1 MAARIAARLLR
12 GSASRKGPDVA
23 FAAAAS
29 GNAAEG
35 VSAGSEGAVGSASA
49 ASESGNPASGADVA
63 AGEVIG
69 AGEEAGE
76 AEWGTYRDRRVAV
89 RSFSGEARGEAV
101 LDGTIFDVPVR
112 RDIVHRVVL
121 WQLAKRRQVRRR
133 GVRGIGWEEEEYS
146 FWGGGRRREGTRVG
160 AERMEW
166 VVNCIG
172 THSTKRACEGTHSTK
187 RACEVRGSSSKPWKQ
202 KGTGRARHGSR
213 RGPQARVPSS
223 LACPAAST
231 FRPVQP
237 LTHALSLPRQWHATM
252 HSALLLTTLSQ
263 YQPSHSLHL
272 VSLPPIPAPLP
283 TSFGAEP
290 PCTAP
295 SHLLSIPTLTFV
307 APHFPV
313 CHKPLSPTSSGA
325 ESPCTAPSHLS
336 LPCQCTHSLNHP
348 PSPTTYPP
356 HQFRGGAAMHG
367 PKPRSHA
374 FSLNKKVRALGLKAA
389 LSARLREGQVRVQCA
404 VLIPCALSTPCVP
417 AFSLNKKLVLYSDL
431 DPGSPKT
438 KEMAQHIATAFPE
451 SKKILFVDGS
461 QRADETLLR
470 ASGNLHYVNV
480 LPVVGLNVYS
490 IVQHDALVLSLPALQ
505 ALEHRLLSAKR
516 QVRPGLEE
524 KLCAAAAATA

>member
-12 GSASRKGPDVA
+12 GKGPDVA

-49 ASESGNPASGADVA
+49 ASEIGNPASGADVA

-146 FWGGGRRREGTRVG
+146 VWGGGRRREGTRVG

-166 VVNCIG
+166 VVNCIVMG
-172 THSTKRACEGTHSTK
+172 SGWLGWRCNGWARARTARSGRARCAGRPASLIASSSPSHSPHCPYTPPPPPAQGTHSTK

-213 RGPQARVPSS
+213 RGP
-223 LACPAAST
+223 
-231 FRPVQP
+231 
-237 LTHALSLPRQWHATM
+237 
-252 HSALLLTTLSQ
+252 
-263 YQPSHSLHL
+263 
-272 VSLPPIPAPLP
+272 
-283 TSFGAEP
+283 
-290 PCTAP
+290 
-295 SHLLSIPTLTFV
+295 
-307 APHFPV
+307 
-313 CHKPLSPTSSGA
+313 
-325 ESPCTAPSHLS
+325 
-336 LPCQCTHSLNHP
+336 
-348 PSPTTYPP
+348 
-356 HQFRGGAAMHG
+356 QFRGGAAMHG

-389 LSARLREGQVRVQCA
+389 LSARLREGQ
-404 VLIPCALSTPCVP
+404 
-417 AFSLNKKLVLYSDL
+417 LVLYSDL

-438 KEMAQHIATAFPE
+438 KDMAQHIATAFPE

>member
-121 WQLAKRRQVRRR
+121 WQLAKRRQ
-133 GVRGIGWEEEEYS
+133 G
-146 FWGGGRRREGTRVG
+146 
-160 AERMEW
+160 M
-166 VVNCIG
+166 
-172 THSTKRACEGTHSTK
+172 HSTK

-213 RGPQARVPSS
+213 RGP
-223 LACPAAST
+223 
-231 FRPVQP
+231 
-237 LTHALSLPRQWHATM
+237 
-252 HSALLLTTLSQ
+252 
-263 YQPSHSLHL
+263 
-272 VSLPPIPAPLP
+272 
-283 TSFGAEP
+283 
-290 PCTAP
+290 
-295 SHLLSIPTLTFV
+295 
-307 APHFPV
+307 
-313 CHKPLSPTSSGA
+313 
-325 ESPCTAPSHLS
+325 
-336 LPCQCTHSLNHP
+336 
-348 PSPTTYPP
+348 
-356 HQFRGGAAMHG
+356 QFRGGAAMHG

-389 LSARLREGQVRVQCA
+389 LSARLREGQ
-404 VLIPCALSTPCVP
+404 
-417 AFSLNKKLVLYSDL
+417 LVLYSDL

-438 KEMAQHIATAFPE
+438 KVMAQHIATAFPE

>member
-12 GSASRKGPDVA
+12 GKGPDVA

-146 FWGGGRRREGTRVG
+146 VWGGGRRREGTRVG

-172 THSTKRACEGTHSTK
+172 THSTKRACE
-187 RACEVRGSSSKPWKQ
+187 VRGSSSKPH
-202 KGTGRARHGSR
+202 RL
-213 RGPQARVPSS
+213 V
-223 LACPAAST
+223 
-231 FRPVQP
+231 
-237 LTHALSLPRQWHATM
+237 LTLSLP
-252 HSALLLTTLSQ
+252 TLSV
-263 YQPSHSLHL
+263 H
-272 VSLPPIPAPLP
+272 A
-283 TSFGAEP
+283 
-290 PCTAP
+290 
-295 SHLLSIPTLTFV
+295 
-307 APHFPV
+307 
-313 CHKPLSPTSSGA
+313 
-325 ESPCTAPSHLS
+325 
-336 LPCQCTHSLNHP
+336 
-348 PSPTTYPP
+348 PSPTRAGHAQHEARVRGAGVVQQAMEAEGHGARPTRVPPGAAVPGRSHHARPLATSPCQANAPTHSITPPPPPLTPP

-389 LSARLREGQVRVQCA
+389 LSARLREGQ
-404 VLIPCALSTPCVP
+404 
-417 AFSLNKKLVLYSDL
+417 LVLYSDL

-438 KEMAQHIATAFPE
+438 KDMAQHIATAFPE

-480 LPVVGLNVYS
+480 LPVVGMSVYSIVRHDALVVPPCLILPLHHVCPSTLPPESEREQHSAARDPRAIGLNVYS

-524 KLCAAAAATA
+524 KLCAAATATA

>member
-49 ASESGNPASGADVA
+49 ASEIGNPASGADVA

-146 FWGGGRRREGTRVG
+146 VWGGGRRREGTRVG

-213 RGPQARVPSS
+213 RGPQ
-223 LACPAAST
+223 
-231 FRPVQP
+231 
-237 LTHALSLPRQWHATM
+237 
-252 HSALLLTTLSQ
+252 
-263 YQPSHSLHL
+263 
-272 VSLPPIPAPLP
+272 
-283 TSFGAEP
+283 
-290 PCTAP
+290 
-295 SHLLSIPTLTFV
+295 
-307 APHFPV
+307 
-313 CHKPLSPTSSGA
+313 
-325 ESPCTAPSHLS
+325 
-336 LPCQCTHSLNHP
+336 
-348 PSPTTYPP
+348 
-356 HQFRGGAAMHG
+356 FRGGAAMHG

-389 LSARLREGQVRVQCA
+389 LSARLREGQ
-404 VLIPCALSTPCVP
+404 
-417 AFSLNKKLVLYSDL
+417 LVLYSDL

-438 KEMAQHIATAFPE
+438 KDMAQHIATAFPE